1 MLESMNPIDDA
12 MIDKISQKKDTMR
25 GTFRGSLKGGM
36 NNNDID
42 DVVGNS
48 NTNATH
54 LSEADIHQD
63 HTVRTYHE

>member
-1 MLESMNPIDDA
+1 
-12 MIDKISQKKDTMR
+12 MR